1 MIFFGEKINEKD
13 LKRLRKGDVLLWEN
27 FPLKTKDKDSRFV
40 VLAGCDASERLLV
53 IRATSSLKAL
63 SFYKKG
69 DLEIVWI
76 EENKEKLLPKVTI
89 LDFNRAIAFLD
100 IQKMIPIYG
109 KTLKRIGK
117 LSEGLI
123 DSIDEV
129 VKKSKIVGRRL
140 KKRIL
145 ESERSEFDE

>member
-40 VLAGCDASERLLV
+40 VLVGCDASERLLV